1 MLSPE
6 EWSALSLSAK
16 VAMCAT
22 LFCLPFA
29 IALAWVL
36 ARHDFYLQ
44 IFSRSFT
51 AVTNGFT
58 PCGAGLYVA
67 DCIWCKWLGWA
78 TASALGDSVGL

>member
-6 EWSALSLSAK
+6 EWSALYLSAK
-16 VAMCAT
+16 VAICAT

-36 ARHDFYLQ
+36 ARHDFYCKFLVEALLQ
-44 IFSRSFT
+44 LPM
-51 AVTNGFT
+51 VLP